1 MLHVLSCVHF
11 FLKDPLLHAGLKI
24 ENVACLF
31 HSLGKCVGA
40 TVHPDKLR

>member
-1 MLHVLSCVHF
+1 MLHVLVCVHF

-24 ENVACLF
+24 ENVTCLL
-31 HSLGKCVGA
+31 HRLGKCVGA